1 MIKKI
6 FHQTKPHKIKLIAAL
21 STIPLLLICVG
32 LLNFS
37 NDAPNQNESYK
48 NQFNKDYRI
57 FAVNIP
63 DKIDFAGERIP
74 IEDFDIRERLDR
86 ELLVNTYWQSQTLL
100 WIKRSNRW
108 LPIISGILKKNN
120 VPDDFK
126 YLALIE
132 SGFTNAIS
140 SKGASGFWQFIEPTA
155 KSYGLEINDEVDER
169 YNPEKSTEAACKYF
183 KESYKQFNSWTM
195 VAASFNMGLNGLFK
209 QTEKQKSGNYY
220 DLALNDE
227 TSRYIFRIAA
237 AKEII
242 SRPADYGFLVRNKDL
257 YPAIPFTSLKVDSSI
272 TDMVQFSQNQG
283 INYKLLKILNPWL
296 RSDKLTNPNKKSY
309 FIKIPK
315 GDIKNY
321 NWLLEAD
328 EEIQKKDSLN

>member
-1 MIKKI
+1 MIKKL
-6 FHQTKPHKIKLIAAL
+6 FHQTKPNKIKLFTAL
-21 STIPLLLICVG
+21 STIPLMLICIG

-37 NDAPNQNESYK
+37 NDATNQNESYK

-108 LPIISGILKKNN
+108 LPIISDILKKNN
-120 VPDDFK
+120 IPDDFK

-132 SGFTNAIS
+132 SGFTQAVSN
-140 SKGASGFWQFIEPTA
+140 KGASGFWQFIESTA
-155 KSYGLEINDEVDER
+155 KSYGLEINDEIDER

-183 KESYKQFNSWTM
+183 KDSYKTFNNWTM
-195 VAASFNMGLNGLFK
+195 VAASFNVGLNGLYK
-209 QTEKQKSGNYY
+209 QSEKQKSNNFY

-242 SRPADYGFLVRNKDL
+242 SRPADYGFQVRKKDL
-257 YPAIPFTSLKVDSSI
+257 YPAIPYQHVKVDSTI
-272 TDMVQFSQNQG
+272 TDLVKFSQIQG
-283 INYKLLKILNPWL
+283 INYKLLKLLNPWL
-296 RSDKLTNPNKKSY
+296 RSDKLTNPNKKTY
-309 FIKIPK
+309 LIKIPK

-321 NWLLEAD
+321 DWLLEAD
-328 EEIQKKDSLN
+328 AEIQRKDSLN